1 MMEIETTTLYDE
13 HADMVYRLAKDG
25 DAILESLSPEDAHLL
40 HMLMGLAGEVGE
52 LVDAIKKAIIYGKD
66 LDRANTVEELGD
78 IEFYLEG
85 LRQGLDIDRDE
96 TLAENIMKLETGEQA
111 RYTDGYSDEAAINRA
126 DKAA

>member
-1 MMEIETTTLYDE
+1 MSEMTTLYDE
-13 HADMVYRLAKDG
+13 HADMVYRLSKDG
-25 DAILESLSPEDAHLL
+25 DAILENLSPTECHML
-40 HMLMGLAGEVGE
+40 HMLIGLTGEVGE
-52 LVDAIKKAIIYGKD
+52 LVDAIKKNIIYGKE
-66 LDRANTVEELGD
+66 LDRDNLVEELGD

-111 RYTDGYSDEAAINRA
+111 RYTDGYSDDAAIRRD

>member
-1 MMEIETTTLYDE
+1 MMEIEMTTLYDE

-66 LDRANTVEELGD
+66 LDRDNAVEELGD